1 MTRNATAMRIGLTV
15 LALVVGVLV
24 QPTALVAQRA
34 GTVRVGWLE
43 VCGPGPRRPHFDTFR
58 ARLVEHGYVEGKNL
72 VLEQRFADCQYDKM
86 PALAAGLAQ
95 LPVDVMFTM
104 GTRAS
109 RIVAAT
115 VKTTPLVVYSCDPFE
130 HVTRLARP
138 GGNLTGVTCMTTEM
152 SPKRLELLKEA
163 VPKVSR
169 VMFLHDPEAA
179 PNALKLTQEGAPRL
193 GIKLQVAP
201 VGAAEELQPELAIIA
216 KERPDALFVYP
227 DVVLSSYPR
236 PQQLAEFALK
246 AHLPT
251 MHAFRLFVDAGGLM
265 SYGASQAEIYPI
277 AADQVVKIL
286 NGARPSELPLRQAT
300 RFELVI
306 NKRTAKALGL
316 TLPPSLLARA
326 DEVID

>member
-1 MTRNATAMRIGLTV
+1 MTRNTTALRIGVTV
-15 LALVVGVLV
+15 LALVVGVLAE
-24 QPTALVAQRA
+24 PTALVAQRA

-58 ARLVEHGYVEGKNL
+58 ARLAEHGYVEGKNL

-86 PALAAGLAQ
+86 PGLAAGLAQ

-265 SYGASQAEIYPI
+265 SYGASQAEIYPV
-277 AADQVVKIL
+277 AADQVAKIL

-316 TLPPSLLARA
+316 TLPPSLLTRA
-326 DEVID
+326 DEVIE